1 MSLGEGSG
9 SELDFATLEGRDYP
23 SITQFS
29 VFLENRVGKLL
40 ELTRVFRGSKVKIV
54 GLSIVDSADCC
65 IVRLILSHPEQ
76 GRELIER
83 AELAV
88 AENDLVVVELKNGP
102 ESLVEICAA
111 LIQAELNIHYA
122 YPLIVHPHGRS
133 ALALHVDNVSAAC
146 QNLRHKGFELLCE
159 AELTAS

>member
-88 AENDLVVVELKNGP
+88 AENDPVVVELKNGP

-159 AELTAS
+159 ADLTAS

>member
-159 AELTAS
+159 ADLTAS